1 MNLARRITGPAKS
14 IVINGLVRERL
25 TSPRILENIGIEK
38 ILMLLVNCCILF
50 SQIFLPSLKPQKEDY
65 SSCDS
70 MVHLIALDSLL
81 GTGTNR

>member
-14 IVINGLVRERL
+14 IVINGVVREQL
-25 TSPRILENIGIEK
+25 TSPRILENIGMEK
-38 ILMLLVNCCILF
+38 IVMLLVNCCRL
-50 SQIFLPSLKPQKEDY
+50 SPQTFLPGLKPQKEDY